1 MATVAAKKYREAAE
15 QSERDALILSH
26 LWLVRHVLGRL
37 RAYLPGQVDEENL
50 ESAGVLGL
58 VAAANSFDRT
68 RGVQFKTYAYLRI
81 RGAILDELRRNCPF
95 PHQMVQMIVRVRR
108 AMNSL
113 GESLTI
119 EAIERETG
127 LKRDQVL
134 DCLAALRVL
143 EGDPADETM
152 GALSRLEDYRTQA
165 PEEAAVEAE
174 RRAILAEAIRALPD
188 RERLVV
194 TLYFLEDLRLKEI
207 GQVLNR
213 SESRVSRL
221 LNAALFR
228 IEQFIRAKEK

>member
-1 MATVAAKKYREAAE
+1 MATLAANKYREVAE
-15 QSERDALILSH
+15 QGERDGLILEH

-37 RAYLPGQVDEENL
+37 RAYLPGRVDEENL

-58 VAAANSFDRT
+58 VAAANSFDPA

-95 PHQMVQMIVRVRR
+95 PHQMVQMIVKVRR
-108 AMNSL
+108 AMNALAAPCSL
-113 GESLTI
+113 EQL
-119 EAIERETG
+119 ERETG
-127 LKRDQVL
+127 LSRDQVL

-143 EGDPADETM
+143 DGAPGDESM
-152 GALSRLEDYRTQA
+152 GALSRLVDHRTQG
-165 PEEAAVEAE
+165 PEDAALEAE
-174 RRAILAEAIRALPD
+174 RRKILAEAIQALPD

-228 IEQFIRAKEK
+228 IEQFIRARER